1 MMQRDIVDVLLK
13 RVLEYST
20 RSEGSFTEDMARQIE
35 REIRGDY
42 GGSDEHIRKISQ
54 DEIERRHA
62 AKVDIVV
69 NGMSVKDASRKHGI
83 ARSTIYYLLDK

>member
-42 GGSDEHIRKISQ
+42 GGSD
-54 DEIERRHA
+54 
-62 AKVDIVV
+62 
-69 NGMSVKDASRKHGI
+69 
-83 ARSTIYYLLDK
+83 